1 MGILR
6 KVETLIR
13 SEELEW
19 LRDLPSAEIVRL
31 GRLASLTEER
41 VKKLGLKSDS
51 SASSFYPRE
60 KTCKDATDNIFAARY
75 FSLCY
80 SSSFFVRIPNAWERI
95 VVAAIIFDMYI
106 LALNKF

>member
-6 KVETLIR
+6 KVEALIR
-13 SEELEW
+13 SEELEK
-19 LRDLPSAEIVRL
+19 LRDLPSAEIFRL

-51 SASSFYPRE
+51 SACFFYPRE
-60 KTCKDATDNIFAARY
+60 KSCKDATDNIFTARY

-80 SSSFFVRIPNAWERI
+80 SSSFFVRFPNAWERI
-95 VVAAIIFDMYI
+95 VVAANKFDMYI
-106 LALNKF
+106 LALSKF

>member
-6 KVETLIR
+6 KVEALIR
-13 SEELEW
+13 SEELEK

-51 SASSFYPRE
+51 SACSFYPRE
-60 KTCKDATDNIFAARY
+60 KTCKDATDNIFTARY

-80 SSSFFVRIPNAWERI
+80 SSSFFVRFPNAWERL
-95 VVAAIIFDMYI
+95 VVAAIKFDMYL
-106 LALNKF
+106 LALSKF